1 MALNT
6 LLSLL
11 INRKLIYLSQIF
23 VCSAT
28 YNNFTYFSAM
38 FLSATWKKTKA
49 ESDDLVK
56 RSEEMPVRDG

>member
-11 INRKLIYLSQIF
+11 TNRKLIYLSQIC

-28 YNNFTYFSAM
+28 YNFTYFFAM
-38 FLSATWKKTKA
+38 FLSATWKQTKA

-56 RSEEMPVRDG
+56 SSEEMLVRDG